1 MQKIQLDNTNSHGD
15 SRGPSEVV
23 SHYLEAIYY
32 IWAEGESVKSARLA
46 DWLRVSRPTVTVALR
61 RMTRDG
67 MVRFNARKDIELTAK
82 GRRMAEAI
90 VRRHRIMER
99 WLTDALGLDWVTAD
113 AEAARLEHA
122 VSEVV
127 EKRLYKALGRPQTC
141 PHGNPIPGY
150 SEAVAREV
158 RLASL
163 GAGDRASIS
172 RVSEVA
178 EREAPRLLAYL
189 HERNLVPGREVRV
202 LEVDHVA
209 KTLRLQSAKH
219 KFTLSYEA
227 TANNAAM
234 SGVTRALTN
243 AVITSPN
250 AAAMTTATARST
262 TFPRNRN
269 VLKPFIAELLSLL
282 KRRTRQHDLPEL
294 LRSVEPGQRGLHVR
308 QRVDAVHHRSQ
319 ATIDCFE
326 HGLKL
331 ACVPHCRSK
340 QTGVAE
346 KNSRHGDFRFD
357 SRRRSA
363 RDDASADRQ

>member
-1 MQKIQLDNTNSHGD
+1 M
-15 SRGPSEVV
+15 V

-46 DWLRVSRPTVTVALR
+46 DWLSVSRPTVTVALR

-67 MVRFNARKDIELTAK
+67 MVRFNGRKDIELTAK

-99 WLTDALGLDWVTAD
+99 WLTDALGFDWVTAD
-113 AEAARLEHA
+113 TEAARLEHA
-122 VSEVV
+122 VSDVV

-202 LEVDHVA
+202 LEVDDVA
-209 KTLRLQSAKH
+209 KTLRIQAAKH
-219 KFTLSYEA
+219 KFTLSHE
-227 TANNAAM
+227 TAAK
-234 SGVTRALTN
+234 VW
-243 AVITSPN
+243 AVP
-250 AAAMTTATARST
+250 
-262 TFPRNRN
+262 
-269 VLKPFIAELLSLL
+269 
-282 KRRTRQHDLPEL
+282 
-294 LRSVEPGQRGLHVR
+294 
-308 QRVDAVHHRSQ
+308 
-319 ATIDCFE
+319 
-326 HGLKL
+326 
-331 ACVPHCRSK
+331 
-340 QTGVAE
+340 
-346 KNSRHGDFRFD
+346 SR
-357 SRRRSA
+357 
-363 RDDASADRQ
+363 